1 MYEAQELQ
9 VSGNIGVVTEEIILL
24 IITQVS
30 SGFKKKLHMLKFCK
44 YKYLYAKIASLAIV
58 KSCVTVGPFVGVQY
72 LPHAL
77 AMD

>member
-1 MYEAQELQ
+1 
-9 VSGNIGVVTEEIILL
+9 
-24 IITQVS
+24 
-30 SGFKKKLHMLKFCK
+30 MLKFCK